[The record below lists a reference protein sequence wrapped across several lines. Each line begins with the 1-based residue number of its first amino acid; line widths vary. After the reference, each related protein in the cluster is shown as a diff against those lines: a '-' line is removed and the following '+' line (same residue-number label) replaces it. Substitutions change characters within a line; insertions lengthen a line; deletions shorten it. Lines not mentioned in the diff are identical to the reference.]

1 MANDVV
7 DLQAEL
13 DKHRRAVDTDYF
25 DLSIREIVR
34 MVESDEIQV
43 APSYQRQFRWK
54 EPVQSALIESLLLG
68 LPIPAIFVATN
79 KDGTW
84 DVVDGLQRVCT
95 ILRFFAVDVPNSE
108 ALKFADNPLRLGEMS
123 QLATFSKLAYEDL
136 PVPIRLMLGKR
147 YLRVQV
153 LSDKSDHEVRFE
165 LFRRL
170 NAGAVELTSQ
180 EVRSCV
186 YRGPF
191 NTLIEDLSV
200 HPEYKA
206 LLKLGSKNLNDGTAE
221 EIVLKFFAY
230 LEGMEVFTGKVTAFL
245 NAYMQKRGDETDL
258 DSDRQ
263 LFLNT
268 VRFLHSVTGGE
279 FRRQGVH
286 TTPLNQFEAV
296 LVGIGR
302 IFREG
307 NQPKIPEPGWEQDEE
322 LVSASRVGTNS
333 RPMLKKRVLRAQEL
347 FS

>member
-79 KDGTW
+79 RDGTW

-95 ILRFFAVDVPNSE
+95 ILRFFAIDVPGSE
-108 ALKFADNPLRLGEMS
+108 TLKFAKDPLRLGDMS
-123 QLATFSKLAYEDL
+123 QLSGFSKLAYEDL

-170 NAGAVELTSQ
+170 NAGAVELTAQ

-200 HPEYKA
+200 TPEYKA
-206 LLKLGSKNLNDGTAE
+206 LLKLGSKNLNDGTSE

-230 LEGMEVFTGKVTAFL
+230 LDGLEKFNGKVTAFL
-245 NAYMQKRGDETDL
+245 NDYMLQRGEETDL
-258 DSDRQ
+258 AQDRE
-263 LFLNT
+263 LFLKT
-268 VRFLHSVTGGE
+268 VRFLQSVIGGE
-279 FRRQGVH
+279 FKRKGVH

-296 LVGIGR
+296 LVGIAR
-302 IFREG
+302 IYRAG
-307 NQPKIPEPGWEQDEE
+307 NEPKVPKTGWELDEE

-333 RPMLKKRVLRAQEL
+333 RTMLKKRVLRSEEL